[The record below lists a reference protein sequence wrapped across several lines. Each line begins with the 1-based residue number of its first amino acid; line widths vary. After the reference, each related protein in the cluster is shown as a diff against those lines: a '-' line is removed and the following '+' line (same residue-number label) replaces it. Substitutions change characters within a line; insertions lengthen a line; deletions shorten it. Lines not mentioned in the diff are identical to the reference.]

1 MARRYLQEFDKGAH
15 NVHLLYYHLVIVTKY
30 RQKILD
36 TSAINRV
43 ISIFKGIGNLD
54 EYNVVVEQAQGE
66 PDHIHFLLRV
76 NTSTRLSKFIGVC
89 KSLSS
94 RVLKEEGYL
103 VTCSR
108 SGAVWSPSYCLLTT
122 GGAPIDVIRR
132 YIEGQGKSK
141 TPAEKARVS
150 DEKSI

>member
-1 MARRYLQEFDKGAH
+1 MARRYLQEFDSGCH

-43 ISIFKGIGNLD
+43 ISIFRGIGNL
-54 EYNVVVEQAQGE
+54 EKYNVAVEQAQGE
-66 PDHIHFLLRV
+66 PDHIHFLLRAD
-76 NTSTRLSKFIGVC
+76 TFSCLSKFVGVC

-103 VTCSR
+103 VTRSR
-108 SGAVWSPSYCLLTT
+108 CGAVWSPSYCLLTT

-132 YIEGQGKSK
+132 YIEKQGRRKA
-141 TPAEKARVS
+141 PAEKA
-150 DEKSI
+150 EACG